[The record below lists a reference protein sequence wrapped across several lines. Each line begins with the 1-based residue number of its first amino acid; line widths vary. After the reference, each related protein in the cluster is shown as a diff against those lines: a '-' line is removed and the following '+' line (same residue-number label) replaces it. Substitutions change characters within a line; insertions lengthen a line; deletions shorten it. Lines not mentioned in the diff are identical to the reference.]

1 MTKLGQGKNLGASA
15 LLLLAAAI
23 WGFGFVA
30 QRVGMT
36 HVGPLLFNGVRFLLG
51 AFVLVPILLLRR
63 PPRSSR
69 DPRAVVGLLAS
80 GFVLA
85 LAANLQQF
93 GLVSTEA
100 GKAGFIT
107 GLYVVFVPILG
118 ILRGQ
123 RIAWSMAVA
132 VPLSVA
138 GLYLLSIAGPLGMT
152 SGDLWILLGALVWAV
167 HVQLIGWLVERRDAI
182 EIAIVQFSICGL
194 ASLLGSV
201 FFERISVAG
210 LAAASGAI
218 AYSGVLSVG
227 VAFTLQVM
235 GQQTVDPSRA
245 GVLLSLEAAFAILGG
260 WMVLGEHL
268 STRALVGCGLM
279 LAAMIL
285 AQFDARRFRRP
296 ADASGSLAP

>member
-1 MTKLGQGKNLGASA
+1 MMKHGQGKDLGASG

-30 QRVGMT
+30 QRMGMV

-51 AFVLVPILLLRR
+51 GLVLVPILLLRR
-63 PPRSSR
+63 TPPSPR
-69 DPRAVVGLLAS
+69 DSRAVLGLLAS
-80 GFVLA
+80 GLILA

-107 GLYVVFVPILG
+107 GLYVVFIPIFG

-152 SGDLWILLGALVWAV
+152 SGDLWILLGAFVWAV

-182 EIAIVQFSICGL
+182 EIAVVQFSICGL
-194 ASLLGSV
+194 VSLVGSLL
-201 FFERISVAG
+201 FERISVAG

-235 GQQTVDPSRA
+235 GQRRVDPSRA

-279 LAAMIL
+279 LAAMVL
-285 AQFDARRFRRP
+285 AQARSRTR
-296 ADASGSLAP
+296 DDVS

>member
-1 MTKLGQGKNLGASA
+1 MMKRGQGKDLGAGG

-30 QRVGMT
+30 QRMGMV

-51 AFVLVPILLLRR
+51 GLVLVPILLLRR
-63 PPRSSR
+63 APPSPR
-69 DPRAVVGLLAS
+69 DSRAVLGLLAS
-80 GFVLA
+80 GLVLA

-107 GLYVVFVPILG
+107 GLYVVFIPIFG

-182 EIAIVQFSICGL
+182 EIAVVQFSICGL
-194 ASLLGSV
+194 VSLVGSLL
-201 FFERISVAG
+201 FERISVAG

-235 GQQTVDPSRA
+235 GQRRVDPSRA

-279 LAAMIL
+279 LAAMVL
-285 AQFDARRFRRP
+285 AQARSRAR
-296 ADASGSLAP
+296 DDVS

>member
-1 MTKLGQGKNLGASA
+1 MMKRGQGKDLGAGG

-30 QRVGMT
+30 QRMGMV

-51 AFVLVPILLLRR
+51 GLVLVPILLLRR
-63 PPRSSR
+63 TPPSPR
-69 DPRAVVGLLAS
+69 DSRAVLGLLAA
-80 GFVLA
+80 GLVLA

-107 GLYVVFVPILG
+107 GLYVVFIPIFG

-182 EIAIVQFSICGL
+182 EIAVVQFSICGL
-194 ASLLGSV
+194 VSLVGSLL
-201 FFERISVAG
+201 FERISVAG

-235 GQQTVDPSRA
+235 GQRRVDPSRA

-279 LAAMIL
+279 LAAMVL
-285 AQFDARRFRRP
+285 AQARSRAR
-296 ADASGSLAP
+296 DDVS

>member
-1 MTKLGQGKNLGASA
+1 MMKRGQGKDLGAGG

-30 QRVGMT
+30 QRMGMV

-51 AFVLVPILLLRR
+51 GLVLVPILLLRR
-63 PPRSSR
+63 APPSPR
-69 DPRAVVGLLAS
+69 DSRAVLGLLAS
-80 GFVLA
+80 GLVLA

-107 GLYVVFVPILG
+107 GLYVVFIPIFG

-182 EIAIVQFSICGL
+182 EIAVVQFSICGL
-194 ASLLGSV
+194 VSLVGSLL
-201 FFERISVAG
+201 FERISVAG

-235 GQQTVDPSRA
+235 GQRRVDPSRA

-279 LAAMIL
+279 LAAMVL
-285 AQFDARRFRRP
+285 AQARSRTRE
-296 ADASGSLAP
+296 DVS

>member
-1 MTKLGQGKNLGASA
+1 
-15 LLLLAAAI
+15 
-23 WGFGFVA
+23 
-30 QRVGMT
+30 
-36 HVGPLLFNGVRFLLG
+36 
-51 AFVLVPILLLRR
+51 
-63 PPRSSR
+63 
-69 DPRAVVGLLAS
+69 
-80 GFVLA
+80 
-85 LAANLQQF
+85 LQQF

-152 SGDLWILLGALVWAV
+152 SGDLRILLGALVWAV

-194 ASLLGSV
+194 VSLVGFLL
-201 FFERISVAG
+201 FERISIAG

-235 GQQTVDPSRA
+235 GQRRVDPSRA

-285 AQFDARRFRRP
+285 AQARLRVRG
-296 ADASGSLAP
+296 DVS

>member
-1 MTKLGQGKNLGASA
+1 MMKRGQGKDLGAGG

-30 QRVGMT
+30 QRMGMV

-51 AFVLVPILLLRR
+51 GLVLVPILLLRR
-63 PPRSSR
+63 TPPSPR
-69 DPRAVVGLLAS
+69 DSRAVLGLLAS
-80 GFVLA
+80 GLILA

-107 GLYVVFVPILG
+107 GLYVVFIPIFG

-152 SGDLWILLGALVWAV
+152 SGDLWILLGAFVWAV

-182 EIAIVQFSICGL
+182 EIAVVQFSICGL
-194 ASLLGSV
+194 VSLVGSLL
-201 FFERISVAG
+201 FERISVAG

-235 GQQTVDPSRA
+235 GQRRVDPSRA

-279 LAAMIL
+279 LAAMVL
-285 AQFDARRFRRP
+285 AQARSRTR
-296 ADASGSLAP
+296 DDVS

>member
-1 MTKLGQGKNLGASA
+1 MTKREQRKDLGASG

-30 QRVGMT
+30 QRMGMA
-36 HVGPLLFNGVRFLLG
+36 HVGPLVFNGVRFLLG
-51 AFVLVPILLLRR
+51 ALVLVPILLLRR
-63 PPRSSR
+63 TPRPPR
-69 DPRAVVGLLAS
+69 DPRAVLGLFAS
-80 GFVLA
+80 GLVLA

-107 GLYVVFVPILG
+107 GLYVVFIPIFG

-123 RIAWSMAVA
+123 RIAWPTAVA

-167 HVQLIGWLVERRDAI
+167 HVQLIGWLVERRDVI
-182 EIAIVQFSICGL
+182 EIAAVQFSICGL
-194 ASLLGSV
+194 VSLLCSF
-201 FFERISVAG
+201 FFEQISVAG

-227 VAFTLQVM
+227 VAFTLQAV
-235 GQQTVDPSRA
+235 GQRRVDPSRA

-285 AQFDARRFRRP
+285 AQARSRGR
-296 ADASGSLAP
+296 GSVP

>member
-1 MTKLGQGKNLGASA
+1 MTKRGQGKDLGASG

-30 QRVGMT
+30 QRMGMA

-51 AFVLVPILLLRR
+51 ALVLVPILFLRR
-63 PPRSSR
+63 HQHSSR
-69 DPRAVVGLLAS
+69 DSRTALGLLAS
-80 GFVLA
+80 GLVLT

-118 ILRGQ
+118 ILRRQ
-123 RIAWSMAVA
+123 RIAWSMVVA

-182 EIAIVQFSICGL
+182 EIAAIQFSICGL
-194 ASLLGSV
+194 ASLLGSF
-201 FFERISVAG
+201 FFERISVGG
-210 LAAASGAI
+210 LVAASGAI

-227 VAFTLQVM
+227 VAFTLQAM
-235 GQQTVDPSRA
+235 GQRRVDPSRA

-260 WMVLGEHL
+260 WMVLGESL

-279 LAAMIL
+279 LAAMVL
-285 AQFDARRFRRP
+285 AQARTK
-296 ADASGSLAP
+296 APGVVP

>member
-1 MTKLGQGKNLGASA
+1 MTKRGQGKNFGASG

-30 QRVGMT
+30 QRAGMA

-51 AFVLVPILLLRR
+51 ALILVPILFLRR
-63 PPRSSR
+63 APRSSR
-69 DPRAVVGLLAS
+69 DSRAVVGLFAS
-80 GFVLA
+80 GLVLA

-152 SGDLWILLGALVWAV
+152 SGDLRILLGALVWAV

-194 ASLLGSV
+194 VSLVGFLL
-201 FFERISVAG
+201 FERISIAG

-235 GQQTVDPSRA
+235 GQRRVDPSRA

-285 AQFDARRFRRP
+285 AQARLRVRG
-296 ADASGSLAP
+296 DVS

>member
-1 MTKLGQGKNLGASA
+1 MTKLGQGKDLGASG

-30 QRVGMT
+30 QRMGMV

-51 AFVLVPILLLRR
+51 ALVLVPILLLRR

-69 DPRAVVGLLAS
+69 DPRAVVGLFAS
-80 GFVLA
+80 GLVLA
-85 LAANLQQF
+85 LATNLQQF

-138 GLYLLSIAGPLGMT
+138 GLYLLSAAGPLGMT
-152 SGDLWILLGALVWAV
+152 SGDLWILLGALVAAV

-182 EIAIVQFSICGL
+182 EIAIVQSSICGL
-194 ASLLGSV
+194 ASLLGSL

-210 LAAASGAI
+210 LAAVSGAI

-227 VAFTLQVM
+227 VASTLQVM
-235 GQQTVDPSRA
+235 GQQRVDPSRA

-268 STRALVGCGLM
+268 SLRALVGCGLM
-279 LAAMIL
+279 LAAMVL
-285 AQFDARRFRRP
+285 AQARVRTRE
-296 ADASGSLAP
+296 DVS

>member
-1 MTKLGQGKNLGASA
+1 MTKRGQGKNFGASG

-30 QRVGMT
+30 QRMGMV

-51 AFVLVPILLLRR
+51 GLVLVPILFLRR
-63 PPRSSR
+63 TPRSPR
-69 DPRAVVGLLAS
+69 DSRAVLGLVAS
-80 GFVLA
+80 GLVLA

-194 ASLLGSV
+194 VSLVGFLL
-201 FFERISVAG
+201 FERISIAG

-235 GQQTVDPSRA
+235 GQRRVDPSRA

-285 AQFDARRFRRP
+285 AQARLRVRG
-296 ADASGSLAP
+296 DVS

>member
-1 MTKLGQGKNLGASA
+1 MMKHGQGKDLGAGG

-30 QRVGMT
+30 QRMGMV

-51 AFVLVPILLLRR
+51 GLVLVPILLLRR
-63 PPRSSR
+63 TPPSPR
-69 DPRAVVGLLAS
+69 DSRAVLGLLAS
-80 GFVLA
+80 GLILA

-107 GLYVVFVPILG
+107 GLYVVFIPIFG

-152 SGDLWILLGALVWAV
+152 SGDLWILLGAFVWAV

-182 EIAIVQFSICGL
+182 EIAVVQFSICGL
-194 ASLLGSV
+194 VSLVGSLL
-201 FFERISVAG
+201 FERISVAG

-235 GQQTVDPSRA
+235 GQRRVDPSRA

-279 LAAMIL
+279 LAAMVL
-285 AQFDARRFRRP
+285 AQARSKTR
-296 ADASGSLAP
+296 DDVS

>member
-1 MTKLGQGKNLGASA
+1 MMKRGQGKDLGAGG

-30 QRVGMT
+30 QRMGMV

-51 AFVLVPILLLRR
+51 GLVLVPILLLRR
-63 PPRSSR
+63 TPPSPR
-69 DPRAVVGLLAS
+69 DSRAVLGLLAS
-80 GFVLA
+80 GLVLA

-107 GLYVVFVPILG
+107 GLYVVFIPIFG
-118 ILRGQ
+118 VLRGQ

-167 HVQLIGWLVERRDAI
+167 HVQLIGWLVERRDTI
-182 EIAIVQFSICGL
+182 EIAVVQFSICGL
-194 ASLLGSV
+194 VSLVGSLL
-201 FFERISVAG
+201 FERISVAG

-235 GQQTVDPSRA
+235 GQRRVDPSRA

-268 STRALVGCGLM
+268 PTRALVGCGLM
-279 LAAMIL
+279 LAAMVL
-285 AQFDARRFRRP
+285 AQARSRARR
-296 ADASGSLAP
+296 DVT

>member
-1 MTKLGQGKNLGASA
+1 MMKHGQGKDLGAGG

-30 QRVGMT
+30 QRMGMV

-51 AFVLVPILLLRR
+51 GLVLVPILLLRR
-63 PPRSSR
+63 TPPSPR
-69 DPRAVVGLLAS
+69 DSRAVLGLLAS
-80 GFVLA
+80 GLILA

-107 GLYVVFVPILG
+107 GLYVVFIPIFG

-152 SGDLWILLGALVWAV
+152 SGDLWILLGAFVWAV

-182 EIAIVQFSICGL
+182 EIAVVQFSICGL
-194 ASLLGSV
+194 VSLVGSLL
-201 FFERISVAG
+201 FERISVAR

-235 GQQTVDPSRA
+235 GQRRVDPSRA

-279 LAAMIL
+279 LAAMVL
-285 AQFDARRFRRP
+285 AQARSRTR
-296 ADASGSLAP
+296 DDVS

>member
-1 MTKLGQGKNLGASA
+1 MTKRGQDKDLGASG

-51 AFVLVPILLLRR
+51 ALVLVPILLLRR
-63 PPRSSR
+63 PPPSPR
-69 DPRAVVGLLAS
+69 DSRAVLGLLAS
-80 GFVLA
+80 GFALA

-227 VAFTLQVM
+227 VAFTLQAM
-235 GQQTVDPSRA
+235 GQRRVDPSRA

-279 LAAMIL
+279 LAAMVL
-285 AQFDARRFRRP
+285 AQARVRTRE
-296 ADASGSLAP
+296 DVS

>member
-1 MTKLGQGKNLGASA
+1 MTKRGQGKDLGASG

-30 QRVGMT
+30 QRVGMD

-51 AFVLVPILLLRR
+51 GLVLVPILLLRR
-63 PPRSSR
+63 TPRSSR
-69 DPRAVVGLLAS
+69 DPRVTLGLFAS
-80 GFVLA
+80 GLVLA

-107 GLYVVFVPILG
+107 GLYVVFIPIFG

-152 SGDLWILLGALVWAV
+152 SGDLWILLGAFVWAV

-182 EIAIVQFSICGL
+182 EIAVVQFSICGL
-194 ASLLGSV
+194 VSLVGSLL
-201 FFERISVAG
+201 FERISVAG

-235 GQQTVDPSRA
+235 GQRHVDPSRA

-279 LAAMIL
+279 LAAMVL
-285 AQFDARRFRRP
+285 AQVRSRMRGDV
-296 ADASGSLAP
+296 S

>member
-1 MTKLGQGKNLGASA
+1 MMKRGQGKDLGAGG

-30 QRVGMT
+30 QRMGMV

-51 AFVLVPILLLRR
+51 GLVLVPILLLRR
-63 PPRSSR
+63 TPPSPR
-69 DPRAVVGLLAS
+69 DSRAVLGLLAS
-80 GFVLA
+80 GLVLA

-107 GLYVVFVPILG
+107 GLYVVFIPIFG
-118 ILRGQ
+118 VLRGQ

-167 HVQLIGWLVERRDAI
+167 HVQLIGWLVERRDTI
-182 EIAIVQFSICGL
+182 EIAVVQFSICGL
-194 ASLLGSV
+194 VSLVGSLL
-201 FFERISVAG
+201 FERISVAG

-235 GQQTVDPSRA
+235 GQRRVDPSRA

-279 LAAMIL
+279 LAAMVL
-285 AQFDARRFRRP
+285 AQARSRTR
-296 ADASGSLAP
+296 DDVS

>member
-1 MTKLGQGKNLGASA
+1 
-15 LLLLAAAI
+15 
-23 WGFGFVA
+23 
-30 QRVGMT
+30 
-36 HVGPLLFNGVRFLLG
+36 
-51 AFVLVPILLLRR
+51 LLLRR
-63 PPRSSR
+63 TRHSPRDS
-69 DPRAVVGLLAS
+69 RAVLGLLAS
-80 GFVLA
+80 GLVLA

-107 GLYVVFVPILG
+107 GLYVVFVPIFG

-152 SGDLWILLGALVWAV
+152 SGDLWILLGAFVWAV

-182 EIAIVQFSICGL
+182 EIAVVQFSICGL
-194 ASLLGSV
+194 VSLVGSLLV
-201 FFERISVAG
+201 ERISVAG

-235 GQQTVDPSRA
+235 GQRRVDPSRA

-279 LAAMIL
+279 LAAMVL
-285 AQFDARRFRRP
+285 AQVRSRMRGDV
-296 ADASGSLAP
+296 L

>member
-1 MTKLGQGKNLGASA
+1 MMKRGQGKDLGAGG

-30 QRVGMT
+30 QRMGMV

-51 AFVLVPILLLRR
+51 GLVLVPILLLRR
-63 PPRSSR
+63 TPPSPR
-69 DPRAVVGLLAS
+69 DSRAVLGLLAA
-80 GFVLA
+80 GLVLA

-107 GLYVVFVPILG
+107 GLYVVFIPIFG

-182 EIAIVQFSICGL
+182 EIAVVQFSICGL
-194 ASLLGSV
+194 VSLVGSLL
-201 FFERISVAG
+201 FERISVAG

-235 GQQTVDPSRA
+235 GQRRVDPSRA

-279 LAAMIL
+279 LAAMVL
-285 AQFDARRFRRP
+285 AQARSRTRE
-296 ADASGSLAP
+296 DVS

>member
-1 MTKLGQGKNLGASA
+1 MMKHGQGKDLGAGG

-30 QRVGMT
+30 QRMGMV

-51 AFVLVPILLLRR
+51 GLVLVPILLLRR
-63 PPRSSR
+63 TPPSPR
-69 DPRAVVGLLAS
+69 DSRAVLGLLAS
-80 GFVLA
+80 GLILA

-107 GLYVVFVPILG
+107 GLYVVFIPIFG

-152 SGDLWILLGALVWAV
+152 SGDLWILLGAFVWAV

-182 EIAIVQFSICGL
+182 EIAVVQFSICGL
-194 ASLLGSV
+194 VSLVGSLL
-201 FFERISVAG
+201 FERISVAG

-235 GQQTVDPSRA
+235 GQRRVDPSRA

-279 LAAMIL
+279 LAAMVL
-285 AQFDARRFRRP
+285 AQARSRTR
-296 ADASGSLAP
+296 DDVS

>member
-1 MTKLGQGKNLGASA
+1 MTKRGQGKNFGASG

-30 QRVGMT
+30 QRAGMA

-51 AFVLVPILLLRR
+51 ALILVPILFLRR
-63 PPRSSR
+63 APRSSR
-69 DPRAVVGLLAS
+69 DSRAVVGLFAS
-80 GFVLA
+80 GLVLA

-152 SGDLWILLGALVWAV
+152 SGDLRILLGALVWAI

-194 ASLLGSV
+194 VSLVGFLL
-201 FFERISVAG
+201 FERISIAG

-235 GQQTVDPSRA
+235 GQRRVDPSRA

-285 AQFDARRFRRP
+285 AQARLRVRG
-296 ADASGSLAP
+296 DVS

>member
-1 MTKLGQGKNLGASA
+1 MTKRGQDKDLGASG

-51 AFVLVPILLLRR
+51 ALVLVPILLLRR
-63 PPRSSR
+63 PPPSPR
-69 DPRAVVGLLAS
+69 DSRAVLGLLAS

-227 VAFTLQVM
+227 VAFTLQAM
-235 GQQTVDPSRA
+235 GQRRVDPSRA

-279 LAAMIL
+279 LAAMVL
-285 AQFDARRFRRP
+285 AQARVRTRE
-296 ADASGSLAP
+296 DVS

>member
-1 MTKLGQGKNLGASA
+1 MTKRGQRKDLGASG

-30 QRVGMT
+30 QRVGMA

-51 AFVLVPILLLRR
+51 GLVLVPILLLRR
-63 PPRSSR
+63 APRSSR
-69 DPRAVVGLLAS
+69 DPRAVLGLLAS
-80 GFVLA
+80 GLVLA

-107 GLYVVFVPILG
+107 GLYVVFVPIFG

-182 EIAIVQFSICGL
+182 EIAWVQFSICGL
-194 ASLLGSV
+194 VSLLGSL

-227 VAFTLQVM
+227 VAFTLQAM
-235 GQQTVDPSRA
+235 GQRRVDPSRA

-279 LAAMIL
+279 LAAMVL
-285 AQFDARRFRRP
+285 AQVRSSVRE
-296 ADASGSLAP
+296 SAP

>member
-1 MTKLGQGKNLGASA
+1 MMKRGQGKDLGAGG

-30 QRVGMT
+30 QRMGMV

-51 AFVLVPILLLRR
+51 GLVLVPILLLRR
-63 PPRSSR
+63 TPPSPR
-69 DPRAVVGLLAS
+69 DSRAVLGLLAS
-80 GFVLA
+80 GLVLA

-107 GLYVVFVPILG
+107 GLYVVFIPIFG

-182 EIAIVQFSICGL
+182 EIAVVQFSICGL
-194 ASLLGSV
+194 VSLVGSLL
-201 FFERISVAG
+201 FERISVAG

-235 GQQTVDPSRA
+235 GQRRVDPSRA

-279 LAAMIL
+279 LAAMVL
-285 AQFDARRFRRP
+285 AQARSRTRE
-296 ADASGSLAP
+296 DVS

>member
-1 MTKLGQGKNLGASA
+1 MTKRGQGKNFGASG

-30 QRVGMT
+30 QRMGMV

-51 AFVLVPILLLRR
+51 GLVLVPILFLRR
-63 PPRSSR
+63 APRSPR
-69 DPRAVVGLLAS
+69 DSRAVLGLVAS
-80 GFVLA
+80 GLVLA

-194 ASLLGSV
+194 VSLVGFLL
-201 FFERISVAG
+201 FERISIAG

-235 GQQTVDPSRA
+235 GQRRVDPSRA

-285 AQFDARRFRRP
+285 AQARLRVRG
-296 ADASGSLAP
+296 DVS

>member
-1 MTKLGQGKNLGASA
+1 MMKRGQGKDLGAGG

-23 WGFGFVA
+23 WGFGFAA
-30 QRVGMT
+30 QRMGMV

-51 AFVLVPILLLRR
+51 GLVLVPILLLRR
-63 PPRSSR
+63 PPPSPR
-69 DPRAVVGLLAS
+69 DSRAVLGLLAS
-80 GFVLA
+80 GLVLA
-85 LAANLQQF
+85 LAANLQQL

-107 GLYVVFVPILG
+107 GLYVVFIPIFG

-167 HVQLIGWLVERRDAI
+167 HVQLIGWLVERRDTI
-182 EIAIVQFSICGL
+182 EIAVVQFSICGL
-194 ASLLGSV
+194 VSLVGSLL
-201 FFERISVAG
+201 FERISVAG

-235 GQQTVDPSRA
+235 GQRRVDPSRA

-279 LAAMIL
+279 LAAMVL
-285 AQFDARRFRRP
+285 AQARSRARR
-296 ADASGSLAP
+296 DVT

>member
-1 MTKLGQGKNLGASA
+1 MMKHGQGKDLGAGG

-30 QRVGMT
+30 QRMGMV
-36 HVGPLLFNGVRFLLG
+36 HVGPLLFNGVRLLLG
-51 AFVLVPILLLRR
+51 GLVLVPILLLRR
-63 PPRSSR
+63 TPPSPR
-69 DPRAVVGLLAS
+69 DSRAVLGLLAS
-80 GFVLA
+80 GLVLA

-107 GLYVVFVPILG
+107 GLYVVFIPIFG

-152 SGDLWILLGALVWAV
+152 SGDLWILLGAFVWAV

-182 EIAIVQFSICGL
+182 EIAVVQFSICGL
-194 ASLLGSV
+194 VSLVGSLL
-201 FFERISVAG
+201 FERISVAG

-235 GQQTVDPSRA
+235 GQRRVDPSRA

-279 LAAMIL
+279 LAAMVL
-285 AQFDARRFRRP
+285 AQARSRTR
-296 ADASGSLAP
+296 DDVS

>member
-1 MTKLGQGKNLGASA
+1 MTKRGQRKDLGASG

-30 QRVGMT
+30 QRVGMA

-51 AFVLVPILLLRR
+51 GLVLVPILLLRR
-63 PPRSSR
+63 APRPSR
-69 DPRAVVGLLAS
+69 DPRAVLGLLAS
-80 GFVLA
+80 GLVLA

-107 GLYVVFVPILG
+107 GLYVVFVPIFG

-123 RIAWSMAVA
+123 RIAWSTAVA

-182 EIAIVQFSICGL
+182 EIAWVQFSICGL
-194 ASLLGSV
+194 VSLLGSL

-235 GQQTVDPSRA
+235 GQRRVAPSRA

-279 LAAMIL
+279 LAAMVL
-285 AQFDARRFRRP
+285 AQVRSSVRE
-296 ADASGSLAP
+296 SAP

>member
-1 MTKLGQGKNLGASA
+1 MMKRGQGKDLGAGG

-30 QRVGMT
+30 QRMGMV

-51 AFVLVPILLLRR
+51 GLVLVPILLLRR
-63 PPRSSR
+63 TPPSPR
-69 DPRAVVGLLAS
+69 DSRAVLGLLAA
-80 GFVLA
+80 GLVLA

-107 GLYVVFVPILG
+107 GLYVVFIPIFG

-182 EIAIVQFSICGL
+182 EIAIVQFSICGFVSL
-194 ASLLGSV
+194 VGSLL
-201 FFERISVAG
+201 FERISVAG

-235 GQQTVDPSRA
+235 GQRRVDPSRA

-279 LAAMIL
+279 LAAMVL
-285 AQFDARRFRRP
+285 AQARSRAR
-296 ADASGSLAP
+296 DDVS

>member
-1 MTKLGQGKNLGASA
+1 MMKRGQGKDLGAGG

-30 QRVGMT
+30 QRMGMV

-51 AFVLVPILLLRR
+51 GLVLVPILFLRR
-63 PPRSSR
+63 TPRSPR
-69 DPRAVVGLLAS
+69 DSRAVLGLVAS
-80 GFVLA
+80 GLVLA

-194 ASLLGSV
+194 VSLVGFLL
-201 FFERISVAG
+201 FERISIAG

-235 GQQTVDPSRA
+235 GQRRVDPSRA

-285 AQFDARRFRRP
+285 AQGRLRVRGDV
-296 ADASGSLAP
+296 S

>member
-1 MTKLGQGKNLGASA
+1 MTKREQRKDLGASV

-30 QRVGMT
+30 QRMGMA
-36 HVGPLLFNGVRFLLG
+36 HVGPLVFNGVRFLLG
-51 AFVLVPILLLRR
+51 ALVLVPILLLRR
-63 PPRSSR
+63 APRPPR
-69 DPRAVVGLLAS
+69 DPRAVLGLLAS
-80 GFVLA
+80 GLVLA

-107 GLYVVFVPILG
+107 GLYVVFIPIFG

-123 RIAWSMAVA
+123 RIAWPTAVA

-167 HVQLIGWLVERRDAI
+167 HVQLIGWLVERRDVI
-182 EIAIVQFSICGL
+182 EIAAVQFSICGL
-194 ASLLGSV
+194 ISLLCS
-201 FFERISVAG
+201 FLFEQISVAG

-227 VAFTLQVM
+227 VAFTLQAM
-235 GQQTVDPSRA
+235 GQRRVDPSRA
-245 GVLLSLEAAFAILGG
+245 GVLLSLEAVFAILGG

-285 AQFDARRFRRP
+285 AQARSRGRGTVP
-296 ADASGSLAP
+296 